1 MDDTTARLST
11 ELLRTSDEQPYR
23 RLRELLVENGR
34 DPQTDVLADLFEDDT
49 DQEFG
54 VLVTDTL
61 RRVLTFVMHYGG
73 RGDVKTQVDQ
83 ATVHDWQDITDR
95 WESSPY
101 QHIIADAMAMVDQV

>member
-11 ELLRTSDEQPYR
+11 ELLRTSHEQPYR
-23 RLRELLVENGR
+23 RLRELLVEHGR

-54 VLVTDTL
+54 VLVTGTP
-61 RRVLTFVMHYGG
+61 RRVLTFLMYYGR
-73 RGDVKTQVDQ
+73 RGDLKTQVAE
-83 ATVHDWQDITDR
+83 ATLHDWQDITDR

-101 QHIIADAMAMVDQV
+101 QHNIADAMAMVDEV